1 MCTQFKKTSHPSTI
15 CVPCELPQLPDPTQV
30 SELPTRTGLEE
41 RYGARLTKHPNFLPQ
56 TSRNYDKLVT
66 CLYQVGHFGKR
77 VWYLGCDLH
86 KGIVKNVIQSDIWRQ
101 LHNFQQV
108 LSFFFRFFH
117 FNLLTFTKVFLF
129 HLCKV
134 GTTRFCL
141 QVLTTGKSEKSH
153 IQIYNE

>member
-41 RYGARLTKHPNFLPQ
+41 RYGARLTKHPSFLPQ

-86 KGIVKNVIQSDIWRQ
+86 KGIVKNVMTIWHLKTTSQLPAGPLLLLPVLPLQPLDLHQGLSLPPVQSWYNKVLFAGPNNREIWEITYP
-101 LHNFQQV
+101 N
-108 LSFFFRFFH
+108 
-117 FNLLTFTKVFLF
+117 
-129 HLCKV
+129 
-134 GTTRFCL
+134 
-141 QVLTTGKSEKSH
+141 
-153 IQIYNE
+153 I